1 MSNGISAGE
10 IIGLVGEIKEHE
22 SNKTLKSSIEE
33 TRKNMVSLIAYIQFF
48 FKYNLT
54 DFLNSHSS

>member
-33 TRKNMVSLIAYIQFF
+33 MRKNMVSLIAYIQFF

>member
-33 TRKNMVSLIAYIQFF
+33 MRK
-48 FKYNLT
+48 KYGKSYCLYPI
-54 DFLNSHSS
+54 FL

>member
-33 TRKNMVSLIAYIQFF
+33 MRKIQFF
-48 FKYNLT
+48 FKYYLT